1 MKKVERKYLFLFVI
15 FVLGLTSITL
25 ARTLP
30 AYDYWWHTKAGEYM
44 VLNKAI
50 PYTDVFSWYGIENS
64 LYWHSHEWLT
74 EVVLYLTDTIF
85 GSTGEYI
92 FCIVTSMLLMG
103 GLVTLNG
110 SHIKRNVRFAI
121 VWFSLG
127 ILVFMPII
135 TARPHMIS
143 FLLLMF
149 TMKALMKYRD
159 DENSKWVWSIPVISM
174 LWANFH
180 GGSSNLPYV
189 LTFLIVITGMFNF
202 KLGRL
207 AGSKLSKKQLKTLI
221 IVGVL
226 SIGAIAINPHG
237 LDMISYPYI
246 NMQDDFML
254 SIINEWRSPDLKNMN
269 DIFIFIELFVILLPL
284 LLGKDELDLTDLG
297 FIGGLVYLTFK
308 SIRFS
313 VLLYIIST
321 FIIFKYIPKS
331 KDERDFKQFSVIFS
345 VVGCLLFIPFLYTLK
360 DVVNE
365 PLRPVLSDNIVNV
378 IKEKNPERLY
388 NDYDFGGYLIYND
401 IKVFVDGRADMYSS
415 YNLKDAINLSKLG
428 TGVEEILDKYNFDLF
443 VIYENSPL
451 NYLLQNADEYNLVLS
466 EDGVAIYE
474 TGK

>member
-1 MKKVERKYLFLFVI
+1 
-15 FVLGLTSITL
+15 
-25 ARTLP
+25 
-30 AYDYWWHTKAGEYM
+30 
-44 VLNKAI
+44 
-50 PYTDVFSWYGIENS
+50 
-64 LYWHSHEWLT
+64 
-74 EVVLYLTDTIF
+74 
-85 GSTGEYI
+85 
-92 FCIVTSMLLMG
+92 
-103 GLVTLNG
+103 
-110 SHIKRNVRFAI
+110 
-121 VWFSLG
+121 
-127 ILVFMPII
+127 
-135 TARPHMIS
+135 
-143 FLLLMF
+143 
-149 TMKALMKYRD
+149 MKYRD